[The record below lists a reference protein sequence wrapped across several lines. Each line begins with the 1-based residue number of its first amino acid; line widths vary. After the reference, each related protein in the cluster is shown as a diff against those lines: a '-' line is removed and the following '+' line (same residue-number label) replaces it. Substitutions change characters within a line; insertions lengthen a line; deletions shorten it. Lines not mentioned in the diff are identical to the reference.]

1 MRTYNN
7 NYKPR
12 RQWKERPK
20 EGGLEVIVRDNNLEK
35 ALRIF
40 KRKVQKSG
48 LLKEIKMRSFYEKP
62 AEKNQR
68 KKKEAV
74 KRWRK
79 LQKKFQD
86 RW

>member
-12 RQWKERPK
+12 RQWKERPVK

-48 LLKEIKMRSFYEKP
+48 LLKENQDASLAMRSIQRRK
-62 AEKNQR
+62 QR
-68 KKKEAV
+68 KE
-74 KRWRK
+74 KRSSQR
-79 LQKKFQD
+79 
-86 RW
+86 

>member
-35 ALRIF
+35 HLEFSR
-40 KRKVQKSG
+40 
-48 LLKEIKMRSFYEKP
+48 EK
-62 AEKNQR
+62 
-68 KKKEAV
+68 
-74 KRWRK
+74 
-79 LQKKFQD
+79 
-86 RW
+86 

>member
-62 AEKNQR
+62 AEKKQR

-74 KRWRK
+74 KRWRNCK
-79 LQKKFQD
+79 
-86 RW
+86 RS

>member
-40 KRKVQKSG
+40 KRKVQKSIS
-48 LLKEIKMRSFYEKP
+48 KEIKMRSFYE
-62 AEKNQR
+62 AQR
-68 KKKEAV
+68 RNNV
-74 KRWRK
+74 RKRSSQAMK
-79 LQKKFQD
+79 LQ
-86 RW
+86 RS